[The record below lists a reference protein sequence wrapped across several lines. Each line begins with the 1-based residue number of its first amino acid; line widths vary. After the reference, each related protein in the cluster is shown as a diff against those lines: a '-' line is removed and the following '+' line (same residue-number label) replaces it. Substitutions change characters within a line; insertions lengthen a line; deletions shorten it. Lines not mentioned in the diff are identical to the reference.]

1 MDGVVTTRA
10 RRVRNAVRVLL
21 AVVVVATLALAV
33 DLVLT
38 RDHSARGAVI
48 GGISAGN
55 RDTAGLQLVLDKLT
69 ARSKQP
75 VVLRTPEGTAAI
87 APDALGLSFD
97 ADGTR
102 ERLLEQ
108 PRNPVTRLAALLG
121 RSRDVEPVVTLDRAA
136 MDVALDEHRTALE
149 KAAVEG
155 GVHYDGTTPVGDQPA
170 PGERIARDA
179 AARVLV
185 DRWLDGGP
193 VDMPMEPFSPTVSAQ
208 VVDATVAGGATRA
221 TSGPL
226 RLIDRR
232 KREVEVPAGDIGSIL
247 SFVPDGRGGLVPSV
261 DEKRA
266 RKILAPDLDP
276 SQRPAVS
283 ARFSLQTGAPTVVPA
298 VNGARINWPKTLDA
312 LASSAIARGS
322 DRRVDV
328 VYDEV
333 KPKLTTEAARKLGV
347 RELISEYTTSGFS
360 SASGENIRL
369 VAAEVDGALVLP
381 GKVFSLNG
389 HTGPRGAAQGYVD
402 STIINNGRAATA
414 VGGGISQF
422 ATTLYN
428 ATYFAGLEDVEHT
441 EHAYY
446 ISRYPEAREATVF
459 EGAIDLKFRNN
470 TRHGVLIETS
480 WSPSAV
486 TVRLWGTKAYEVESI
501 TGERY
506 GYTDPEKITL
516 PKGDDCIASGGSK
529 GFTTSDTRIVR
540 DARTGQE
547 ITRNTRTVRYAPEP
561 IVRCI

>member
-1 MDGVVTTRA
+1 MDGVVTTRT
-10 RRVRNAVRVLL
+10 RRARNALRAVL
-21 AVVVVATLALAV
+21 AVVTVATLVLAV
-33 DLVLT
+33 DLILT
-38 RDHSARGAVI
+38 RDHSARGAVV

-55 RDTAGLQLVLDKLT
+55 RDAAALDPVLDELT

-75 VVLRTPEGTAAI
+75 VILRSPEGSAEI

-97 ADGTR
+97 AEATR
-102 ERLLEQ
+102 QRLLEQ
-108 PRNPVTRLAALLG
+108 PRNPLTRAAGLLG
-121 RSRDVEPVVTLDRAA
+121 RDRDVSPVVTLDRKA
-136 MDVALDEHRTALE
+136 MDTALDEHRTELE

-155 GVHYDGTTPVGDQPA
+155 GVHYDGTAPVGDQPA
-170 PGERIARDA
+170 PGERVARDA
-179 AARVLV
+179 AAAILV
-185 DRWLDGGP
+185 DRWLDGAP
-193 VDMPMEPFSPTVSAQ
+193 IDVPMEPFSPTVSAQ
-208 VVDATVAGGATRA
+208 VVDATVAGPATRA
-221 TSGPL
+221 TSGPVHL
-226 RLIDRR
+226 VDRR
-232 KREVEVPAGDIGSIL
+232 KRKVEVPSGDIA
-247 SFVPDGRGGLVPSV
+247 SFLTFGPDGRGGLVPIA

-266 RKILAPDLDP
+266 RRILAPDLDP

-283 ARFSLQTGAPTVVPA
+283 ARFSLATGKPTVVPA
-298 VNGARINWPKTLDA
+298 VSGAKINWPKTLDA
-312 LASSAIARGS
+312 LTATATASGGTRT
-322 DRRVDV
+322 VDV

-333 KPKLTTEAARKLGV
+333 PPRLTTDAARKLGV
-347 RELISEYTTSGFS
+347 RELISEYTTGGFS

-389 HTGPRGAAQGYVD
+389 HTGPRGAAQGYVE
-402 STIINNGRAATA
+402 STIINHGRAGTA

-428 ATYFAGLEDVEHT
+428 AAYFAGLEDVDHT

-486 TVRLWGTKAYEVESI
+486 TVRLWGTKTYEVESI

-506 GYTDPEKITL
+506 DHTDPEKISL
-516 PKGDDCIASGGSK
+516 PKGGDCIASGGSR

-540 DARTGQE
+540 DIRTGRE
-547 ITRNTRTVRYAPEP
+547 ITRHTRTVRYAPEP
-561 IVRCI
+561 IVKCI